1 MTSIIFQYWMLGELH
16 ANIEMFLFS
25 VLEKQG
31 KEKGCHVAG
40 WVSYSATIV
49 FKFICRAFTY
59 R

>member
-1 MTSIIFQYWMLGELH
+1 MLGELH
-16 ANIEMFLFS
+16 TNIEMFLFS

-31 KEKGCHVAG
+31 KDKGCHVAG

-49 FKFICRAFTY
+49 FKFICQAFTY